1 MTYGMEDQT
10 DVATDMEG
18 MEEMEDRRDEADG
31 FPCTNAGLACLHQEW
46 TNETEKTGIINSYVL
61 MNTMGNCL
69 VRRNRNLHFTKKQ
82 ELGLRE
88 WWCLV
93 EVEVESLCC
102 IMRAHFTLI
111 FFGIKLIPER
121 LLVLWSVDC

>member
-46 TNETEKTGIINSYVL
+46 TDETKKTGIINSYVL

-69 VRRNRNLHFTKKQ
+69 VRRNRNLHFTKKARTWL
-82 ELGLRE
+82 ERMVLSGRSGSSIPLLYHE
-88 WWCLV
+88 G
-93 EVEVESLCC
+93 
-102 IMRAHFTLI
+102 TLHANI
-111 FFGIKLIPER
+111 F
-121 LLVLWSVDC
+121 WN